1 MNEIYGTEF
10 MTKSLTFIWEPYY
23 GVDTD
28 SHGKVLKEL
37 AELVDAGKIR
47 SYLRKSLRLDL
58 NGLRKE
64 HQTIEGERIMGKVGL
79 GVNVE
84 IKGGNPPFT

>member
-1 MNEIYGTEF
+1 MVLI
-10 MTKSLTFIWEPYY
+10 LTVI
-23 GVDTD
+23 
-28 SHGKVLKEL
+28 GKVLKEL
-37 AELVDAGKIR
+37 AELVDAGKDQELFAEELEVGI
-47 SYLRKSLRLDL
+47 L

-64 HQTIEGERIMGKVGL
+64 HKTIEGERIMRKVSL